1 MIIFEILVTIIL
13 PMFVLII
20 SGTILNYK
28 FNLNLNTLSNIL
40 IYYFLPIVCFFNIY
54 NTSFEKAVIIN
65 IILYVVLY
73 NVCLIVLTIL
83 YGKRLNLNFEEY
95 ATFKNGAVLSNS
107 ANYGIPVSNLVFKTD
122 PVGTSVQVIIAVI
135 QNVLTYTWGFLNA
148 SSVNGKI
155 SKEQIK
161 KMLKIPIIYGL
172 LLAIIMKLFNLPIP
186 SVLEVPLHQID
197 DGFIA
202 IALLTLG
209 AQISFKGLKQ
219 LDKVV
224 VNAVIIRVVLSQM
237 LSFIIIYSLGITG
250 LLAKALFLSSSF
262 PSNRS
267 AALIALEYNN
277 VPDKAAAIVVYT
289 TVLSPFTVAINI
301 ILGNVIFGS

>member
-1 MIIFEILVTIIL
+1 MIIFEIIVTIIL

-20 SGTILNYK
+20 SGTALNYK

-40 IYYFLPIVCFFNIY
+40 IYFFLPIVCFFNIY
-54 NTSFEKAVIIN
+54 NTSFEKAIIIN

-73 NVCLIVLTIL
+73 NVSLIVLTIL
-83 YGKRLNLNFEEY
+83 YGKRLNLTFEES

-172 LLAIIMKLFNLPIP
+172 LLAVIMKLFNLPIP
-186 SVLEVPLHQID
+186 SVLEIPLKQID

-209 AQISFKGLKQ
+209 AQISFKGMKQ
-219 LDKVV
+219 VDKVV
-224 VNAVIIRVVLSQM
+224 VNAIIIRVLFSQVIS
-237 LSFIIIYSLGITG
+237 LLILFSLGITG

-289 TVLSPFTVAINI
+289 TILSPFTVAINI
-301 ILGNVIFGS
+301 ILGNLIFGA

>member
-73 NVCLIVLTIL
+73 NVCLIIMTIL
-83 YGKRLNLNFEEY
+83 YGKRLNLTFEEY

>member
-1 MIIFEILVTIIL
+1 MIIFEIIVTIIL

-28 FNLNLNTLSNIL
+28 FNLNLSTLSNVL
-40 IYYFLPIVCFFNIY
+40 IYFFLPIVCFFNIY
-54 NTSFEKAVIIN
+54 NTSFEKTVIIN

-73 NVCLIVLTIL
+73 NVCLIVLAIL
-83 YGKRLNLNFEEY
+83 YGKRLNLTFEES

-172 LLAIIMKLFNLPIP
+172 VLAVIMKLFNLPIP
-186 SVLEVPLHQID
+186 SVLQIPLKQID

-224 VNAVIIRVVLSQM
+224 VNAIVIRVLFSQVIS
-237 LSFIIIYSLGITG
+237 LLILFSLGITG

-289 TVLSPFTVAINI
+289 TILSPFTVAINI
-301 ILGNVIFGS
+301 ILGNLIFGA

>member
-1 MIIFEILVTIIL
+1 MIIFEIIVTIIL

-65 IILYVVLY
+65 IILYVVCY
-73 NVCLIVLTIL
+73 NVCLIVITML
-83 YGKRLNLNFEEY
+83 YGKRLNLTFEEY

-172 LLAIIMKLFNLPIP
+172 VLAIIMKLFNLPIP
-186 SVLEVPLHQID
+186 SVLQIPLKQID

-224 VNAVIIRVVLSQM
+224 LNAVIIRVLLSQVISLVM
-237 LSFIIIYSLGITG
+237 IFSLGISG

-289 TVLSPFTVAINI
+289 TILSPFTVAINI
-301 ILGNVIFGS
+301 ILGNLLFRV

>member
-1 MIIFEILVTIIL
+1 MIIFEIIVTIIL

-20 SGTILNYK
+20 SGTALNYK

-40 IYYFLPIVCFFNIY
+40 IYFFLPIVCFFNIY

-73 NVCLIVLTIL
+73 NVSLIVLTIL
-83 YGKRLNLNFEEY
+83 YGKRLNLTFEES

-172 LLAIIMKLFNLPIP
+172 LLAVIMKLFNLPIP
-186 SVLEVPLHQID
+186 SALEIPLKQID

-209 AQISFKGLKQ
+209 AQISFKGMKQ

-224 VNAVIIRVVLSQM
+224 VNAIIIRVLFSQVIS
-237 LSFIIIYSLGITG
+237 LLILFSLGITG

-289 TVLSPFTVAINI
+289 TILSPFTVAINI
-301 ILGNVIFGS
+301 ILGNLIFGA

>member
-1 MIIFEILVTIIL
+1 MVILEIIVRIIL
-13 PMFVLII
+13 PMFILII
-20 SGTILNYK
+20 SGALLNYK
-28 FNLNLNTLSNIL
+28 FNLNLSTLSNIL

-54 NTSFEKAVIIN
+54 NTNFEKEVVIN

-73 NVCLIVLTIL
+73 NCLLILLTIF
-83 YGKRLNLNFEEY
+83 YGKRLNLSFEEY

-107 ANYGIPVSNLVFKTD
+107 ANYGIPVSNLVFKSD

-148 SSVNGKI
+148 SSINGKI
-155 SKEQIK
+155 TKKHVI

-172 LLAIIMKLFNLPIP
+172 IIAVIMKVFNLEIP
-186 SVLEVPLHQID
+186 SVLEIPLKQID

-209 AQISFKGLKQ
+209 AQISFKGLGQ
-219 LDKVV
+219 IDKVV
-224 VNAVIIRVVLSQM
+224 LNAIVIRIIFSQ
-237 LSFIIIYSLGITG
+237 IISLLMIFSLGITG

-277 VPDKAAAIVVYT
+277 VPDKAALIVVYT
-289 TVLSPFTVAINI
+289 TLLSPLTVAVNI
-301 ILGNVIFGS
+301 IIGNVIF